1 MLQFMMS
8 QRVDMTEQLNSTEP
22 LYLTFLF
29 VPCQIEDLMVCF
41 LFQLIGKIIMGNIY
55 RARTMSQALLLA
67 LTILT
72 YLILIVIFE
81 VDTFNIPIL

>member
-1 MLQFMMS
+1 
-8 QRVDMTEQLNSTEP
+8 
-22 LYLTFLF
+22 
-29 VPCQIEDLMVCF
+29 
-41 LFQLIGKIIMGNIY
+41 MGNIY

-81 VDTFNIPIL
+81 VLLISPFYRLEEEGTERLNNM